1 MAIYHCNVRVGSKTS
16 GKSASAKSAYITRTE
31 KYAKDS
37 VEVSDSWSG
46 NMPQWAEESPTAYWK
61 AADVYERKNGVL
73 FREVEI
79 ALPIELTKEQN
90 KNLTLEFC
98 ESITTEKSLPYTVA
112 IHKGKGENPHAH
124 ILISER
130 MNDGHDRTP
139 DTWFHRA
146 ANKEKSPET
155 GGAKKADLGKGR
167 KAWLSATRAKWSEIA
182 NNHLELAGH
191 DERID
196 HRSYEELGI
205 DKIPSV
211 HLGPNVVE
219 MEMKGIETDRA
230 DRNLAI
236 ELDNKEL
243 EALKAEMRG
252 IDERIRENQKSQGLA
267 GIDGSDRANGTG
279 YGEVER
285 GSSTTDRRGGVE
297 QQASGR
303 SMEQEPGGSH
313 PRYAGTSEGCE
324 ESLSGRD
331 RGDVQHQKS
340 TGKNRTPDMGNRPAG
355 GMPSHD
361 SAGVR
366 ISALAGLGN
375 VLPEGRGANIG
386 NLPAMNGDRTA
397 QAVRRQLQAMGCD
410 HYEVGIRDAETGKMM
425 NKEWPAGEVV
435 KNVPW
440 LKRMNAMGSD
450 IYIRPQGDSNL
461 VLVDDV
467 DGVTVEQMTEDGCKP
482 ALVIETSPKNHQ
494 AWVKLTQERSADVR
508 KEIAQGL
515 AKKYDADPNSA
526 DAKHYGRLAGFT
538 NRKPEH
544 QEYGRSPYVLCRQS
558 SGATNSKSSHLEMWG
573 IREVERKQLEAEL
586 RDRQLA
592 ILATDTTRSR
602 PDAVTAYRQE
612 AKNIYDEYGKMT
624 DISRLDWHITGKLLD
639 RGYRPGAIKK
649 AMAEAS
655 PDIASRKKGHV
666 EDYVNRTVDK
676 AVERH
681 SEKNGIT
688 QSQQRDRD
696 QEMGL

>member
-1 MAIYHCNVRVGSKTS
+1 MAIYHCNVRVGSKAS
-16 GKSASAKSAYITRTE
+16 GKSASAKSSYITRTE

-98 ESITTEKSLPYTVA
+98 ESLTTEKSLPYMVA

-139 DTWFHRA
+139 DTWFRRA
-146 ANKEKSPET
+146 ANKGKSPET

-230 DRNLAI
+230 DRNLAV

-243 EALKAEMRG
+243 EVLKAEMRG

-267 GIDGSDRANGTG
+267 GIDGIDRANGTG
-279 YGEVER
+279 HGEVER
-285 GSSTTDRRGGVE
+285 RGPSADRRGGVE
-297 QQASGR
+297 QQASGG
-303 SMEQEPGGSH
+303 SMEQESGRSYPGDAGITQGGEGSH
-313 PRYAGTSEGCE
+313 P
-324 ESLSGRD
+324 GRGGSD
-331 RGDVQHQKS
+331 IQHQKS
-340 TGKNRTPDMGNRPAG
+340 VGENRTPDMGNRSTGGVPA
-355 GMPSHD
+355 HD
-361 SAGVR
+361 SAGSR
-366 ISALAGLGN
+366 ISALAGLAN
-375 VLPEGRGANIG
+375 VFPGGRATNVGD
-386 NLPAMNGDRTA
+386 LPAMSGDRTA
-397 QAVRRQLQAMGCD
+397 QGVRRQLQAMGCA
-410 HYEVGIRDAETGKMM
+410 HYEIGIRDTETGKMM
-425 NKEWPAGEVV
+425 NKEWSAGEVI
-435 KNVPW
+435 KGVPW
-440 LKRMNAMGSD
+440 LKRMNAMGND
-450 IYIRPQGDSNL
+450 IYIRPHGDSNL
-461 VLVDDV
+461 VLLDDV

-494 AWVKLTQERSADVR
+494 VWVKLTQERSADVR

-526 DAKHYGRLAGFT
+526 DSRHYGRLAGFT

-558 SGATNSKSSHLEMWG
+558 SGSTNSKSSRLEMWG
-573 IREVERKQLEAEL
+573 VREVERKQLEAEL

-602 PDAVTAYRQE
+602 PDVVTAYRQE
-612 AKNIYDEYGKMT
+612 AKNIYDEYGNMT
-624 DISRLDWHITGKLLD
+624 DTSRLDWHVTGKLLD

-655 PDIASRKKGHV
+655 PDIDARKKGHV

-676 AVERH
+676 AVVAR
-681 SEKNGIT
+681 EKKLGISR
-688 QSQQRDRD
+688 SQNRDR
-696 QEMGL
+696 GLGM